1 MEHARRIVLDQSVKE
16 VDVSEKGIQ
25 ALRARMASELS
36 TGILQDLEAAISAP
50 PPSQTASPVAT
61 PFPVSQPVASVV
73 SATPAFSPLVPETP
87 RGTRGGTTA
96 RGGYDAAAAVKHFV
110 PETPRRLPLFS
121 FPAISKETLQVP
133 LEVPEVM
140 PSAPGADDCS
150 EWEHSLGQAAE
161 EVLGTG
167 CVERLRDG
175 ETITFQVFPEGFDR
189 RTIELLVAEVGMYI
203 YHSPVALGCE
213 DVLPNMVHSVLQQA
227 VRQSLAVWVV
237 AALLYCTERV
247 IAIPL
252 PGIVSVKDGLWD
264 VDESHIFD
272 ASVSLKEGIKQP
284 WTGLH
289 MEPVWYP
296 DDINPTVGSIRIGT
310 KQQWSGLQA
319 IQQAYVS
326 LGAVQLDMEGFN
338 MADFSDSFA
347 MPAILPCSISR
358 AMLGAVSWEHQSVSH
373 FLASTRTMD
382 SFSSQVQTQTEFAP
396 GLAAAAAKSLQQ
408 EYIRFGRSSWVVACA
423 KAGRKKD
430 TGWLSTIVH
439 ILGDRWIEAW
449 LAEEGAEVT
458 TTASGTG
465 AKRAANF
472 TDTSPLAKK
481 VKV

>member
-227 VRQSLAVWVV
+227 VRQSLAVWVI

-284 WTGLH
+284 
-289 MEPVWYP
+289 
-296 DDINPTVGSIRIGT
+296 
-310 KQQWSGLQA
+310 
-319 IQQAYVS
+319 
-326 LGAVQLDMEGFN
+326 
-338 MADFSDSFA
+338 
-347 MPAILPCSISR
+347 
-358 AMLGAVSWEHQSVSH
+358 
-373 FLASTRTMD
+373 
-382 SFSSQVQTQTEFAP
+382 
-396 GLAAAAAKSLQQ
+396 
-408 EYIRFGRSSWVVACA
+408 
-423 KAGRKKD
+423 
-430 TGWLSTIVH
+430 
-439 ILGDRWIEAW
+439 
-449 LAEEGAEVT
+449 
-458 TTASGTG
+458 
-465 AKRAANF
+465 
-472 TDTSPLAKK
+472 
-481 VKV
+481 